1 MWRQCRWQENGRM
14 VSMLW
19 DRNTGEELAKINTH
33 FSLGGKEKSH
43 IFSQGLIITLS
54 TSSGNTI
61 RKPITGLILGAEG
74 QRKIIVDTGS
84 NTGRWKAVQGF
95 WDGSSKVNRR
105 SGCGVVI
112 RGVVK
117 EWITVSKIAV
127 PLGIGTAMAAEVMGI
142 CVLTSILAL
151 VVHKSLSVKKYQ
163 SVYRHN
169 FFYKP
174 LMWFLYGKVKM

>member
-1 MWRQCRWQENGRM
+1 M
-14 VSMLW
+14 
-19 DRNTGEELAKINTH
+19 
-33 FSLGGKEKSH
+33 
-43 IFSQGLIITLS
+43 
-54 TSSGNTI
+54 
-61 RKPITGLILGAEG
+61 
-74 QRKIIVDTGS
+74 DTGN
-84 NTGRWKAVQGF
+84 NTGRWTAVQGF

-117 EWITVSKIAV
+117 EWNTVSKIAV

-163 SVYRHN
+163 SVYRHI
-169 FFYKP
+169 FFKP